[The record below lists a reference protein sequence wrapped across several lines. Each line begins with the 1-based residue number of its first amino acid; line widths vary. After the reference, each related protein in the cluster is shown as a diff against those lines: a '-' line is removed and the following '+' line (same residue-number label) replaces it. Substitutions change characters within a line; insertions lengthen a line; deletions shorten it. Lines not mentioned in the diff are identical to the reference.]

1 MLRQLTLCV
10 GVVLLTLFATTCSWP
25 ERVIPGGC
33 HDARTGEELK
43 EVRDANGA
51 LFPVA
56 RVEFELG
63 SLSIGYCGV
72 SSDAHV
78 SSEGSGNMVV
88 YHPYTGEPIAVQE
101 ARRGIRQ
108 FAKSSHYAWY

>member
-1 MLRQLTLCV
+1 MFCV
-10 GVVLLTLFATTCSWP
+10 GGALVALFAMTCIFP
-25 ERVIPGGC
+25 EREPYIPGGC

-43 EVRDANGA
+43 EVRDANGV
-51 LFPVA
+51 LFSVT

-72 SSDAHV
+72 SGDAHV

-88 YHPYTGEPIAVQE
+88 FHPYTAEPIAVHE
-101 ARRGIRQ
+101 PRRGIRQ